1 MNGTRTTNLICT
13 VVLAAWALA
22 AGSAHAQGET
32 GDRFAE
38 GNRLFCREDYEGAI
52 GFYESVLQGGGANR
66 NLFYNLAG
74 AYRGNGEVGGAVLN
88 YERAL
93 WMAPRDP
100 DAATGLE
107 TLRGDAALFQTPHPV
122 WQNVLL
128 RIGLEEWTWLAAL
141 SWAVLCALTLLHG
154 LGWVKRRMFRWM
166 VAFSIACLVLG
177 GAGAAVWLQRMDRAV
192 VMVDH
197 APLLMSPYEG
207 AKHTA
212 TIREGRVV
220 EMKEVYG
227 TFVKVLADGG
237 RTGWM
242 PSRDVSRIVPLD
254 RPRRVEQ
261 ASGWRVDPDRYTN
274 SAGTAGQLEDEA

>member
-1 MNGTRTTNLICT
+1 MNGTRMSSLICA

-32 GDRFAE
+32 SSRFAE
-38 GNRLFCREDYEGAI
+38 GNRLFCKEDYEGAI
-52 GFYESVLQGGGANR
+52 GSYESVLQGSGAAR
-66 NLFYNLAG
+66 NVFYNLAG
-74 AYRGNGEVGGAVLN
+74 AYRGKGEVGGAVLN

-93 WMAPRDP
+93 WMDPRDP
-100 DAATGLE
+100 DAAAGLE
-107 TLRGDAALFQTPHPV
+107 TLRRDAALFQTPPPV

-128 RIGLEEWTWLAAL
+128 RIGLEDWTWLAAV
-141 SWAVLCALTLLHG
+141 SWAVLCVLTLLYG
-154 LGWVKRRMFRWM
+154 LGWVKRRMFRWTI
-166 VAFSIACLVLG
+166 AFGIACLMIG
-177 GAGAAVWLQRMDRAV
+177 GAGAALWLQRMDRAV

-197 APLLMSPYEG
+197 APLLISPYED
-207 AKHTA
+207 AKSTA

-242 PSRDVSRIVPLD
+242 PSRDVSRIVSLD
-254 RPRRVEQ
+254 PPRRVEQ
-261 ASGWRVDPDRYTN
+261 ASGSRVDPDRYTD
-274 SAGTAGQLEDEA
+274 SAATAGQLEDEA